1 LSYVKRRSLGVVLV
15 CLLAAAAAGC
25 GSSSHGSAETT
36 QTTATT
42 HATQASRLAALEYC
56 LRQNGYI
63 VTPITP
69 AALRTAPRR
78 FEFITVL
85 NLQNPNRVPVAVAV
99 SRSLAGATRA
109 AKWTRKLNAK
119 IGKGVVKAPVVQLDK
134 IDVLWTAEPQPP
146 DRRNVYSCVI
156 RASARRSTVQNS
168 SSNQP

>member
-1 LSYVKRRSLGVVLV
+1 MVLV
-15 CLLAAAAAGC
+15 CLLAAVAAGC
-25 GSSSHGSAETT
+25 GSSSHGSAQTT
-36 QTTATT
+36 QATTTT
-42 HATQASRLAALEYC
+42 HATQASKLAALEYC
-56 LRQNGYI
+56 LRQHGYI
-63 VTPITP
+63 VTPDSP

-78 FEFITVL
+78 FEFIAVW
-85 NLQNPNRVPVAVAV
+85 NLQNPNRVPVAVAI

-109 AKWTRKLNAK
+109 ARWTRKLNRR

-134 IDVLWTAEPQPP
+134 IDVLWTMEPRPP